1 MPNLPDPSTASLVI
15 VGNEVL
21 SAKVQDV
28 NTPFLLERLRALGTP
43 VRAVRIVPD
52 ERPLMIAAYRA
63 ASAEATWV
71 FSTGGVGPTHDDITM
86 DAVAAAF
93 EQDLVEHPK
102 LAAGIR
108 KFFGERVTPAHM
120 KMACLPVGAQVHWQE
135 GLTFPVVQVENIFV
149 FPGAP
154 GLMRKKFLAI
164 ESQFQQAAIHLRKL
178 YLLGD
183 EATFAELLGSTEAAH
198 EKLQVGSYPIWGD
211 EDHSVIV
218 TVESTSEQIA
228 DEAADAIARGL
239 PDGALVRRG

>member
-1 MPNLPDPSTASLVI
+1 MATPTDPSTASLVI

-21 SAKVQDV
+21 SAKVEDC

-52 ERPLMIAAYRA
+52 EQDVMVATYRA

-86 DAVAAAF
+86 EAVAVAF
-93 EQDLVEHPK
+93 DQEVAEHPE
-102 LAAGIR
+102 LADGIR
-108 KFFGERVTPAHM
+108 KFFGDRTTPAHL
-120 KMACLPVGAQVHWQE
+120 KMAQLPVGAVVHWQE
-135 GLTFPVVQVENIFV
+135 GLNFPVVQVENVFV

-164 ESQFQQAAIHLRKL
+164 EERFRQAPIHLRRL

-183 EATFAELLGSTEAAH
+183 EANFAALLGDTEAAH
-198 EKLQVGSYPIWGD
+198 EKLQIGSYPIWGED
-211 EDHSVIV
+211 DHSVVV
-218 TVESTSEQIA
+218 TIESSL
-228 DEAADAIARGL
+228 EATADAAAAAIVRGL

>member
-1 MPNLPDPSTASLVI
+1 MSPSAEPSTASLVI

-52 ERPLMIAAYRA
+52 ERAMMVEAYRT

-86 DAVAAAF
+86 EAVAEAF
-93 EQDLVEHPK
+93 GQEVVEHPE

-108 KFFGERVTPAHM
+108 KFFGDRTTPAHL
-120 KMACLPVGAQVHWQE
+120 KMARLPANAQVHFE
-135 GLTFPVVQVENIFV
+135 DRLNFPVVQVENIYV

-154 GLMRKKFLAI
+154 GLMRDKFLAI
-164 ESQFQQAAIHLRKL
+164 QERFRQGDIHLRKL

-183 EATFAELLGSTEAAH
+183 EATFAELLEVTEAAH
-198 EKLQVGSYPIWGD
+198 EKLQIGSYPIWGNA
-211 EDHSVIV
+211 DHSVVV
-218 TVESTSEQIA
+218 TVESTCEDTA
-228 DEAADAIARGL
+228 DAAAEAIARGL
-239 PDGALVRRG
+239 PAGALVRRV

>member
-1 MPNLPDPSTASLVI
+1 MANPADPSTASLVI

-43 VRAVRIVPD
+43 VRSVRIVPD
-52 ERPLMIAAYRA
+52 EQPMMVDAYRA

-86 DAVAAAF
+86 EAVAAAF
-93 EQDLVEHPK
+93 DQDLVENPE

-108 KFFGERVTPAHM
+108 EFFGDATTPAHLR
-120 KMACLPVGAQVHWQE
+120 MARLPANAQLTFE
-135 GLTFPVVQVENIFV
+135 PGLNFPVVQVENVFV

-164 ESQFQQAAIHLRKL
+164 EERFRQAPIHLRRL

-183 EATFAELLGSTEAAH
+183 EATFAALLGATEAAH
-198 EKLQVGSYPIWGD
+198 DRLQVGSYPIWGS
-211 EDHSVIV
+211 EDHTVVV
-218 TVESTSEQIA
+218 TVESSCEATA
-228 DEAADAIARGL
+228 DAAADAIAQGL
-239 PDGALVRRG
+239 PEGALVRRA